1 MANATRVTSL
11 LLALLLSGS
20 VVQAQHRW
28 NAKEK
33 HWYSDWLWWVG
44 EAAIAAAF
52 AADAHS
58 TALVRDRCPGCRETN
73 PVPGP
78 HPSNRRLVM
87 GSGIV
92 LFGSATALH
101 IASWKACPDPS
112 REYKSWH
119 VACDA
124 LIPAIAASFVV
135 PAAVHNYR
143 IASRYLSASLSV
155 ATSALI
161 RAHLTS
167 RPSISSWPQ
176 SRSQASLSLPK
187 RVSTCDRTLAL
198 CSLNESKRDL
208 RFLSFR

>member
-11 LLALLLSGS
+11 LLALLLSCG

-58 TALVRDRCPGCRETN
+58 TALVRYRCPGCRETN
-73 PVPGP
+73 PVLGP
-78 HPSNRRLVM
+78 HPGNRRLVM

-119 VACDA
+119 VACDT

-143 IASRYLSASLSV
+143 IASRYRSATLSV
-155 ATSALI
+155 VTPALS
-161 RAHLTS
+161 RAHSTS
-167 RPSISSWPQ
+167 RPFINSWLP
-176 SRSQASLSLPK
+176 SRSQTPFSLPN
-187 RVSTCDRTLAL
+187 RVSTCNRTLAL
-198 CSLNESKRDL
+198 CGFNQPKEDPRFVRL
-208 RFLSFR
+208 R